1 MLANNYIKK
10 QVKIALKEDL
20 GKQGDITSKALIS
33 TNSHSTAII
42 KLKENGVLCGINFA
56 IETFKTIDKKI
67 KILSKKTDG
76 KELTKGTVV
85 LKLSGNTQS
94 ILAAE
99 RTALNFLGLMSGIAT
114 KTKKYVKISKPY
126 DVKIYS
132 TRKTIVG
139 IRELEKYALTKGG
152 AHINRMALDDFFF
165 VKDNHLAKL
174 ENINDSIK
182 LVKKYMPNKKITVE
196 VDKISQLKNI
206 LNERIDVVLLDNMN
220 NSQIKKSME
229 LVNKRFLCEASGN
242 ITLKNIKSIL
252 KTKVDRISTGQLT
265 HSIDNVDFA
274 LEM

>member
-76 KELTKGTVV
+76 KELAKGTVV

-126 DVKIYS
+126 GVKIYS

-165 VKDNHLAKL
+165 VKDNHLTKL

-182 LVKKYMPNKKITVE
+182 LVKKYLPNKKITVE

>member
-76 KELTKGTVV
+76 KELAKGTVV

-114 KTKKYVKISKPY
+114 KTKKYVKISKSY

-196 VDKISQLKNI
+196 VDKISQLKKI

>member
-1 MLANNYIKK
+1 M
-10 QVKIALKEDL
+10 

-126 DVKIYS
+126 GVKIYS

-152 AHINRMALDDFFF
+152 AHINRIALDDFFF
-165 VKDNHLAKL
+165 VKDNHLTKL

-182 LVKKYMPNKKITVE
+182 LVKKYMPNK
-196 VDKISQLKNI
+196 
-206 LNERIDVVLLDNMN
+206 
-220 NSQIKKSME
+220 
-229 LVNKRFLCEASGN
+229 
-242 ITLKNIKSIL
+242 
-252 KTKVDRISTGQLT
+252 
-265 HSIDNVDFA
+265 
-274 LEM
+274 

>member
-76 KELTKGTVV
+76 KELAKGTVV

-114 KTKKYVKISKPY
+114 KTKKYVKISKSY

-152 AHINRMALDDFFF
+152 AHINRMTLDDFFF

-196 VDKISQLKNI
+196 VDKISQLKKI

>member
-1 MLANNYIKK
+1 LLANNYIKK

-76 KELTKGTVV
+76 KELAKGTVV

-114 KTKKYVKISKPY
+114 KTKKYVKISKSY

-139 IRELEKYALTKGG
+139 IRDLEKYALTKGG

>member
-76 KELTKGTVV
+76 KELAKGTVV

-114 KTKKYVKISKPY
+114 KTKKYVKISKSY

-139 IRELEKYALTKGG
+139 IRDLEKYALTKGG
-152 AHINRMALDDFFF
+152 AHINRMTLDDFFF

-196 VDKISQLKNI
+196 VDRISQLKNI

>member
-126 DVKIYS
+126 GVKIYS

-165 VKDNHLAKL
+165 VKDNHLTKL

>member
-76 KELTKGTVV
+76 KEFTKGTVV

-114 KTKKYVKISKPY
+114 KTKKYVKISKSY

-196 VDKISQLKNI
+196 VDKISQLKKI

>member
-56 IETFKTIDKKI
+56 IETFKTKDKKI

-126 DVKIYS
+126 GVKIYS

-139 IRELEKYALTKGG
+139 IREL
-152 AHINRMALDDFFF
+152 
-165 VKDNHLAKL
+165 
-174 ENINDSIK
+174 
-182 LVKKYMPNKKITVE
+182 
-196 VDKISQLKNI
+196 
-206 LNERIDVVLLDNMN
+206 
-220 NSQIKKSME
+220 
-229 LVNKRFLCEASGN
+229 
-242 ITLKNIKSIL
+242 
-252 KTKVDRISTGQLT
+252 
-265 HSIDNVDFA
+265 
-274 LEM
+274 

>member
-76 KELTKGTVV
+76 KELAKGTVV

-152 AHINRMALDDFFF
+152 ARINRMALDDFFF

-196 VDKISQLKNI
+196 VDKISQLKKI

>member
-114 KTKKYVKISKPY
+114 KTKKYVKISKSY

>member
-56 IETFKTIDKKI
+56 IETFKTIDRKI

-76 KELTKGTVV
+76 KKFTKGTVV

-126 DVKIYS
+126 GVKIYS

-196 VDKISQLKNI
+196 VDKISQLKKI
-206 LNERIDVVLLDNMN
+206 LNEKIDVVLLDNMN

>member
-20 GKQGDITSKALIS
+20 GKQGDITSKALIP

-56 IETFKTIDKKI
+56 IETFKTIDKQI

-76 KELTKGTVV
+76 KELAKGTVV

-114 KTKKYVKISKPY
+114 KTKKYVKISKSY

-196 VDKISQLKNI
+196 VDKISQLKKI

>member
-114 KTKKYVKISKPY
+114 KTKKYVKISKSY

-152 AHINRMALDDFFF
+152 ARINRMALDDFFF

-196 VDKISQLKNI
+196 VDKISQLKKI

>member
-1 MLANNYIKK
+1 LLANNYIKK

-114 KTKKYVKISKPY
+114 KTKKYVKISKSY

>member
-56 IETFKTIDKKI
+56 IETFKTIDRKI

-114 KTKKYVKISKPY
+114 KTKKYVKISKSY

-139 IRELEKYALTKGG
+139 IRELEKYALSKGG

-196 VDKISQLKNI
+196 VDKISQLKKI

-229 LVNKRFLCEASGN
+229 LVNKKFLCEASGN

>member
-1 MLANNYIKK
+1 MLADNYIKK

-33 TNSHSTAII
+33 PNSHSTAII

-76 KELTKGTVV
+76 KEFMKETVV

-114 KTKKYVKISKPY
+114 KVNQFVRIAKPY
-126 DVKIYS
+126 GVKIYS

-139 IRELEKYALTKGG
+139 IRELEKYALTLGG
-152 AHINRMALDDFFF
+152 ANVNRMTLDDFFF
-165 VKDNHLAKL
+165 IKDNHLVDTKS
-174 ENINDSIK
+174 INEIIFK
-182 LVKKYMPNKKITVE
+182 AKKYF
-196 VDKISQLKNI
+196 
-206 LNERIDVVLLDNMN
+206 
-220 NSQIKKSME
+220 
-229 LVNKRFLCEASGN
+229 FLP
-242 ITLKNIKSIL
+242 
-252 KTKVDRISTGQLT
+252 
-265 HSIDNVDFA
+265 F
-274 LEM
+274 

>member
-76 KELTKGTVV
+76 KELAKGTVV
-85 LKLSGNTQS
+85 LKLSGSTQS

-114 KTKKYVKISKPY
+114 KTKKYVKISKSY

>member
-76 KELTKGTVV
+76 KEFIKGTVV
-85 LKLSGNTQS
+85 LKLSGKTQS

-114 KTKKYVKISKPY
+114 KTKKYVKISKSY

-196 VDKISQLKNI
+196 VDKISQLKKI
-206 LNERIDVVLLDNMN
+206 LNEKIDVVLLDNMN

>member
-126 DVKIYS
+126 GVKIYS

-196 VDKISQLKNI
+196 VDKISQLKKI

>member
-76 KELTKGTVV
+76 KELAKGTVV

-114 KTKKYVKISKPY
+114 KTKKYVKISKSY